1 MQQAIGDERQGQPFH
16 ERSVERRPAR
26 RRLAVIPAW
35 NEARSIARVVA
46 ELGALSD
53 CPDVLVV
60 DDGSLDDTAKIARD
74 AGASV
79 LRLPYNCGIG
89 ATVQAGIAWG
99 LEREYQAMVR
109 LDGDGQHDPSA
120 AVALLAPIEAGEAD
134 FVLGSRYLERQ
145 GFQSTWARRLGSEW
159 FSWLLRVVAGLK
171 ITDPTSG
178 CWAGN
183 ARALAVLRAEYASD
197 YPEVDSLVRL
207 QRAGCRITERAVR
220 MRPRGEG
227 ESSIDAIGAIYYM
240 LKVTIALLIGRVDR
254 APHDPAESN
263 DEARR

>member
-1 MQQAIGDERQGQPFH
+1 M
-16 ERSVERRPAR
+16 R

-35 NEARSIARVVA
+35 NEAANIAHVIA
-46 ELGALSD
+46 ELRTLSEA
-53 CPDVLVV
+53 PDVLVI
-60 DDGSLDDTAKIARD
+60 DDGSLDGTARIARE

-79 LRLPYNCGIG
+79 LRLPFNCGIG

-99 LEREYQAMVR
+99 LEREYRAMVR
-109 LDGDGQHDPSA
+109 LDGDGQHDPAS
-120 AVALLAPIEAGEAD
+120 VASLVAPIEAGEAD
-134 FVLGSRYLERQ
+134 FVLGSRYLERE
-145 GFQSTWARRLGSEW
+145 GFQSTWARRLGSRW
-159 FSWLLRVVAGLK
+159 FSFMLRVVSGLT

-183 ARALAVLRAEYASD
+183 ARALAVLHAEYASD

-207 QRAGCRITERAVR
+207 QRAGCRIAERPVR

-227 ESSIDAIGAIYYM
+227 ESSINAIGAVYYM

-254 APHDPAESN
+254 APKKQGAQS
-263 DEARR
+263 DEA